1 MDSGILKN
9 DLTKFGVVT
18 PRYVKN
24 NPNITN
30 ALEIS
35 KIINDEPV
43 RRPVEKIL
51 SVIAKME
58 KITKPPPISIP
69 RALTSRYSESTPNL
83 TNKSPKVNPAIMVN
97 TIYSRA
103 NPLKEYSGKLS
114 SLELAMVV
122 RSDIF
127 IILKG
132 SKMKTS
138 IYIAIIK
145 VIDIIIQIFNCSGLI
160 MLILA

>member
-1 MDSGILKN
+1 M
-9 DLTKFGVVT
+9 KFGVVT

-30 ALEIS
+30 TLEIS

-43 RRPVEKIL
+43 RSPVEKIL

-58 KITKPPPISIP
+58 KIVKPPPISIP
-69 RALTSRYSESTPNL
+69 RALTSWNSERTPNL
-83 TNKSPKVNPAIMVN
+83 INKSPKAIPANMVN
-97 TIYSRA
+97 TIYIKA

-114 SLELAMVV
+114 SLELAIVV
-122 RSDIF
+122 RSEIF
-127 IILKG
+127 IKFKG

-138 IYIAIIK
+138 I
-145 VIDIIIQIFNCSGLI
+145 
-160 MLILA
+160 